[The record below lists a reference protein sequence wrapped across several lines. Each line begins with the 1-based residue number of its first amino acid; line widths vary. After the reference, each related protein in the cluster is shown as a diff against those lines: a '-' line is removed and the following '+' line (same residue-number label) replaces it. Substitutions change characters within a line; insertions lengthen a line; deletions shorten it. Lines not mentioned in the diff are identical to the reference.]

1 MKVGDALLKQMA
13 VGYTSYS
20 EEGRGEHQL
29 LAHKTCEYQVPD
41 EGERH
46 PELEPTLPNEMS
58 VSLLGTRMSSYHPS
72 REIAGGASGDE
83 QTCCGRVKMSITNK
97 DLNSYSK

>member
-1 MKVGDALLKQMA
+1 MKVNNALLKQMA

-58 VSLLGTRMSSYHPS
+58 VSLLGTRISFYHSSGKK
-72 REIAGGASGDE
+72 AGGASGDE
-83 QTCCGRVKMSITNK
+83 RTCYK
-97 DLNSYSK
+97 